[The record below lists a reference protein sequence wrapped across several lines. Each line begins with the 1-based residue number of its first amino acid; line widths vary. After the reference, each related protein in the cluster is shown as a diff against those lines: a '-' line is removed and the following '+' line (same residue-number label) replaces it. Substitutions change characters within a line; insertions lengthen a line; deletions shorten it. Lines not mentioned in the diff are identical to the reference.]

1 MSTVGE
7 AIKENNKRKIVKYS
21 YLVPFR
27 GIDVGE
33 AFGDSQDYEHVPP
46 MFDRS
51 KDNMEAE
58 YETERLKSLIGPKTT
73 WRRNM
78 KLKDLRVN
86 GKRLQST
93 LEEMAKI
100 GATPRGGVQR
110 LTLTD
115 EDKQARDFFVNWLKE
130 LNLEITID
138 EMGNIFGRRP
148 GKNNDLPPVM
158 SGSHIDSQ
166 PKGGRFDGVLG
177 VMGALEVLRT
187 LHESNIET
195 ERPIVIV
202 DWTNEE
208 GSRFAPAM
216 VASGVWAGALDQDWV
231 FDRTDINGRRF
242 EDELIHIGYK
252 GTVPCKKFPVH
263 CYYEYHIEQGP
274 ILERERKIIG
284 APKGILC
291 LHWYDVY
298 LEGEA
303 NQVGPTLMEGRH
315 DALCAAAA
323 MILKVNEL
331 PDRMGGNMVATVGE
345 IQNYPNSRNII
356 PDRVHFTI
364 DIRSWDDDHAL
375 KAWELVRK
383 DFEEIASKR
392 GCPIKIEETWQV
404 DHSPFDEKMVQQI
417 LDIADKLGYPS
428 LYMVSGAGHDASY
441 MNQVCPTA
449 MIFVPSVGGR
459 SHVEV
464 ENTKWEDCEAGTN
477 ALLHAILQSAN
488 T

>member
-1 MSTVGE
+1 MDL
-7 AIKENNKRKIVKYS
+7 KN
-21 YLVPFR
+21 FR
-27 GIDVGE
+27 I
-33 AFGDSQDYEHVPP
+33 
-46 MFDRS
+46 
-51 KDNMEAE
+51 
-58 YETERLKSLIGPKTT
+58 
-73 WRRNM
+73 
-78 KLKDLRVN
+78 N
-86 GKRLQST
+86 GKRLQRA

-100 GATPRGGVQR
+100 GATAGGGVQR

-115 EDKQARDFFVNWLKE
+115 EDKQARDLFVSWLEE
-130 LNLEITID
+130 LHLEITID
-138 EMGNIFGRRP
+138 EMGNVFGRRA

-166 PKGGRFDGVLG
+166 PKGGRFDGILG
-177 VMGALEVLRT
+177 VMGPLEVLRT
-187 LHESNIET
+187 LHENDLET

-216 VASGVWAGALDQDWV
+216 VASGVWAGALERDWAYN
-231 FDRTDINGRRF
+231 RTDINGKRF
-242 EDELIHIGYK
+242 EDELIRIGYK
-252 GTVPCKKFPVH
+252 GAVPCKKWPVH

-274 ILERERKIIG
+274 MLEREGKIIG

-303 NQVGPTLMEGRH
+303 NQVGPTPMEGRH
-315 DALCAAAA
+315 DALCAAAE
-323 MILKVNEL
+323 MILKVNQL

-356 PDRVHFTI
+356 PDRVHFTV
-364 DIRSWDDDHAL
+364 DIRSWDDDHAI

-383 DFEEIASKR
+383 EFETIAARR
-392 GCPIKIEETWQV
+392 GCPIRIEETWRV
-404 DHSPFDEKMVQQI
+404 GHSPFDEGRVRLI
-417 LDIADKLGYPS
+417 LDVADKLGYPS
-428 LYMVSGAGHDASY
+428 LHMVSGAGHDASY

-449 MIFVPSVGGR
+449 MIFVPSIGGR

-464 ENTKWEDCEAGTN
+464 ENTRWEHCEAGAN
-477 ALLHAILQSAN
+477 VLLHAILKTAN
-488 T
+488 EIS